1 MDTNEEATIINIAPE
16 EPKPVAAQKKENIP
30 VPEIENVPKV
40 GEVKPFAK
48 MTPNYIRLP
57 AHLNLPLASHYELTE
72 VDLTFVKTH
81 QDRFIHKGRQVLT
94 C

>member
-57 AHLNLPLASHYELTE
+57 AHLNLPLASHYELT
-72 VDLTFVKTH
+72 
-81 QDRFIHKGRQVLT
+81 
-94 C
+94 